1 MYKYSVIGLMS
12 GTSMDGVDIANS
24 EFIYENNKWLFE
36 IKEAKTI
43 PYDNN
48 WLVRLS
54 QLHKQPIHLYPK
66 TDAFYGRYLG
76 KITQQFIEEHNLK
89 VDFISSHGHTIFHQ
103 PENGFTAQI
112 GCGAG
117 IGAETNLPVVNN
129 FRAMDV
135 MLGGQGAPLVPI
147 GDKLLFEAYDACLNL
162 GGFANMSIK
171 ETSQAFDICPCN
183 IVFNLLANE
192 LDLPFDN
199 EGEIAKEGIIN
210 NNLLETLN
218 KIDFYKKKGAKSLG
232 IEWVNNQFLPI
243 LNGFENILLA
253 DKMATLSEHIAMQ
266 IATVLNTNNI
276 ENVLVTGGGAFNSF
290 LINNIKNKTKTEIII
305 PNSKIINFKEALIFA
320 FLGVLRIRNENN
332 ILKTVTGAKK
342 DSIGGALH
350 GNFSKVCFSTS
361 LEMT

>member
-1 MYKYSVIGLMS
+1 MS
-12 GTSMDGVDIANS
+12 GTSMDGVDITFC
-24 EFIYENNKWLFE
+24 EFIYENNKWTFD

-48 WLVRLS
+48 WTVRLS

-76 KITQQFIEEHNLK
+76 KITKQFIDENNLE

-117 IGAETNLPVVNN
+117 INAETNLPVINN
-129 FRAMDV
+129 FRTIDV
-135 MLGGQGAPLVPI
+135 QLGGQGAPLVPI
-147 GDKLLFEAYDACLNL
+147 GDKYLFSEYNACLNL
-162 GGFANMSIK
+162 GGFANISFK
-171 ETSQAFDICPCN
+171 ETSKAFDICPCN
-183 IVFNLLANE
+183 MVMNLLANE
-192 LDLPFDN
+192 IDLPFDN
-199 EGEIAKEGIIN
+199 EGEIAANGIIN
-210 NNLLETLN
+210 NELLLAFN
-218 KIDFYKKKGAKSLG
+218 NIDFYKKQGAKSLG

-266 IATVLNTNNI
+266 IAAVLNTNNI
-276 ENVLVTGGGAFNSF
+276 ESVLVTGGGAFNSV
-290 LINNIKNKTKTEIII
+290 LINNIQNKTKTEIII

-332 ILKTVTGAKK
+332 ILKTVTGAKT
-342 DSIGGALH
+342 DSMGGALY
-350 GNFSKVCFSTS
+350 GNFSK
-361 LEMT
+361 LIKRLQD

>member
-1 MYKYSVIGLMS
+1 MS
-12 GTSMDGVDIANS
+12 GTSMDGVDITFC
-24 EFIYENNKWLFE
+24 EFIYENNKWTFD

-48 WLVRLS
+48 WTVRLS

-76 KITQQFIEEHNLK
+76 KITKQFIDENNLE

-117 IGAETNLPVVNN
+117 INAETNLPVINN
-129 FRAMDV
+129 FRTIDV
-135 MLGGQGAPLVPI
+135 QLGGQGAPLVPI
-147 GDKLLFEAYDACLNL
+147 GDKYLFSEYNACLNL
-162 GGFANMSIK
+162 GGFANISFK
-171 ETSQAFDICPCN
+171 ETGKAFDICPCN
-183 IVFNLLANE
+183 MVMNLLANE

-199 EGEIAKEGIIN
+199 EGEIAAKGTINKELLLAL
-210 NNLLETLN
+210 NNL
-218 KIDFYKKKGAKSLG
+218 DFYKKQGAKSLG
-232 IEWVNNQFLPI
+232 IEWVNNQFLPVI
-243 LNGFENILLA
+243 NGFENILLA
-253 DKMATLSEHIAMQ
+253 DKMATLSEHITMQ
-266 IATVLNTNNI
+266 IAAVLNTNNI
-276 ENVLVTGGGAFNSF
+276 ESVLVTGGGAFNSF

-332 ILKTVTGAKK
+332 ILKTVTGAKT
-342 DSIGGALH
+342 DSMGGALY
-350 GNFSKVCFSTS
+350 GNFSQ
-361 LEMT
+361 LN

>member
-1 MYKYSVIGLMS
+1 
-12 GTSMDGVDIANS
+12 MDGVDITFC
-24 EFIYENNKWLFE
+24 EFIYENNKWTFD

-48 WLVRLS
+48 WTVRLS

-76 KITQQFIEEHNLK
+76 KITKQFIDENNLE

-117 IGAETNLPVVNN
+117 INAKTNLPVINN
-129 FRAMDV
+129 FRTIDV
-135 MLGGQGAPLVPI
+135 QLGGQGAPLVPI
-147 GDKLLFEAYDACLNL
+147 GDKYLFSEYNACLNL
-162 GGFANMSIK
+162 GGFANISFK
-171 ETSQAFDICPCN
+171 ETGKAFDICPCN
-183 IVFNLLANE
+183 IVMNLLANE
-192 LDLPFDN
+192 LDLAFDN
-199 EGEIAKEGIIN
+199 EGEIAANGIIN
-210 NNLLETLN
+210 NELLLALN
-218 KIDFYKKKGAKSLG
+218 NIDFYKKQGAKSLG

-276 ENVLVTGGGAFNSF
+276 ENVLVTGGGAFNSV

-320 FLGVLRIRNENN
+320 FLGVLRIKNEIN
-332 ILKTVTGAKK
+332 ILKTVTGAKT
-342 DSIGGALH
+342 DSMGGALY
-350 GNFSKVCFSTS
+350 GNFSK
-361 LEMT
+361 LIKRLQD

>member
-1 MYKYSVIGLMS
+1 
-12 GTSMDGVDIANS
+12 MDGVDITFC
-24 EFIYENNKWLFE
+24 EFIYENNKWTFD

-48 WLVRLS
+48 WTVRLS

-76 KITQQFIEEHNLK
+76 KITKQFIDENNLE

-117 IGAETNLPVVNN
+117 INAETNLPVINN
-129 FRAMDV
+129 FRTIDV
-135 MLGGQGAPLVPI
+135 QLGGQGAPLVPI
-147 GDKLLFEAYDACLNL
+147 GDKYLFSEYNACLNL
-162 GGFANMSIK
+162 GGFANISFK
-171 ETSQAFDICPCN
+171 ETGKAFDICPCN
-183 IVFNLLANE
+183 MVMNLLANE

-199 EGEIAKEGIIN
+199 EGEIAAKGTINKELLLAL
-210 NNLLETLN
+210 NNL
-218 KIDFYKKKGAKSLG
+218 DFYKKQGAKSLG
-232 IEWVNNQFLPI
+232 IEWVNNQFLPVI
-243 LNGFENILLA
+243 NGFENILLA
-253 DKMATLSEHIAMQ
+253 DKMATLSEHITMQ
-266 IATVLNTNNI
+266 IAAVLNTNNI
-276 ENVLVTGGGAFNSF
+276 ESVLVTGGGAFNSF

-332 ILKTVTGAKK
+332 ILKTVTGAKT
-342 DSIGGALH
+342 DSMGGALY
-350 GNFSKVCFSTS
+350 GNFSQ
-361 LEMT
+361 LN